1 MAIRVALA
9 EDQRIVRE
17 ALGAL
22 LAREPDIAIVGEAA
36 TGPEAIALAQAERP
50 DVLVLDISLPE
61 LDGIEVARTLR
72 SRLPGVK
79 VLALSVHS
87 DQHHVREML
96 KAGAAGYVDKSS
108 ALSELVRAIRLVMQD
123 KLYLSPELTRQA
135 LGERFTAGAR
145 ALISRRERQILALLA
160 QGKRSLQIAEQLGI
174 SVATVD
180 VHRRNIMRKLA
191 LHTVADLT
199 RYAVRE
205 GLASL

>member
-22 LAREPDIAIVGEAA
+22 LAREPDIAMVGEAA

-72 SRLPGVK
+72 VRLPELK

-87 DQHHVREML
+87 DRHHVREML

-135 LGERFTAGAR
+135 LGERLTAGAR
-145 ALISRRERQILALLA
+145 ALISRRELQILALLA

-180 VHRRNIMRKLA
+180 VHRRNIMRKLG

-205 GLASL
+205 GLIGL